1 LVHDIN
7 RRSTLIATL
16 GTEPQVVTATLD
28 LLRAQ
33 GENLSAVAIVHTV
46 SRANPA
52 IQNAVS
58 VLQEATQEPG
68 YAGIDVSFHPICAPN
83 GQPYEDVESEAA
95 SRAAFTLLYR
105 LVRGAKLEGTK
116 VHLCIAGGRKVTSI
130 FGMAVAQLLFDEG
143 DRLWHLYSSGDFL
156 TSKRLHPQPGDEV
169 HLLRIPVA
177 LWSSVSP
184 ILLDLAQI
192 DDPFE
197 AYERQRL
204 SRVREE
210 TQRAKEFVERVL
222 TASERQAVA
231 YLVQEMLSDE
241 EIAQRL
247 CKSKRTIE
255 QQLRSAYRKARDFY
269 QVGEVGRVHLIA
281 LLKIYY
287 TLREG
292 EERGERAGEH

>member
-1 LVHDIN
+1 MEALKPKT
-7 RRSTLIATL
+7 STLIATL
-16 GTEPQVVTATLD
+16 GTEPQVVTAALD
-28 LLRAQ
+28 LLRNQ
-33 GENLSAVAIVHTV
+33 GEPIRSVAVVHTV
-46 SRANPA
+46 APNNPP
-52 IQNAVS
+52 IQNAVQT
-58 VLQEATQEPG
+58 LQQVAQEEI
-68 YAGIDVSFHPICAPN
+68 YSTLRFTFHPITGPN
-83 GQPYEDVESEAA
+83 GVLYEDVESEPA
-95 SRAAFTLLYR
+95 SRAAFALLYR
-105 LVRGAKLEGTK
+105 LVRQAKLDQEK

-130 FGMAVAQLLFDEG
+130 FGMAVAQLLFDEH

-156 TSKRLHPQPGDEV
+156 TSKRLHPQVGDEV

-184 ILLDLAQI
+184 ILLDIAQV

-204 SRVREE
+204 SKLHEE
-210 TQRAKEFVERVL
+210 YQRAKEFVERKL
-222 TASERQAVA
+222 TPSERQAVA
-231 YLVQEMLSDE
+231 LLVREMLSDD

-255 QQLRSAYRKARDFY
+255 QQLRMAYRKAKNYY

-287 TLREG
+287 TLQ
-292 EERGERAGEH
+292 EERG

>member
-1 LVHDIN
+1 METLSPKT
-7 RRSTLIATL
+7 STLIATL

-28 LLRAQ
+28 LLNDR
-33 GENLSAVAIVHTV
+33 GESIRSVEVVHTV
-46 SRANPA
+46 APSNPP
-52 IQNAVS
+52 IQNAIQTLKQVA
-58 VLQEATQEPG
+58 LQRVYPLLSFT
-68 YAGIDVSFHPICAPN
+68 FHPITAPN
-83 GQPYEDVESEAA
+83 GEPYEDVESEPA

-105 LVRGAKLEGTK
+105 LVRRAKLNQEK

-143 DRLWHLYSSGDFL
+143 DCLWHLYSGGDFL
-156 TSKRLHPQPGDEV
+156 ISKRLHPQPGDEV

-184 ILLDLAQI
+184 ILLDIGQV

-204 SRVREE
+204 SKVREE
-210 TQRAKEFVERVL
+210 YQRAKGFVEGEL
-222 TASERQAVA
+222 TPSERQAVA
-231 YLVQEMLSDE
+231 LLVQGMLSDE

-255 QQLRSAYRKARDFY
+255 QQLRTAYRKARDYY
-269 QVGEVGRVHLIA
+269 QIGEVGRVHLIS

-287 TLREG
+287 TLQ
-292 EERGERAGEH
+292 EERG

>member
-1 LVHDIN
+1 MEVLSPKT
-7 RRSTLIATL
+7 STLIATL

-28 LLRAQ
+28 LLRNR
-33 GENLSAVAIVHTV
+33 GEPIYSVEVVHTV
-46 SRANPA
+46 APNNPP
-52 IQNAVS
+52 IQNAITA
-58 VLQEATQEPG
+58 LQLAAREENYVA
-68 YAGIDVSFHPICAPN
+68 VNFSFHPITDLS
-83 GQPYEDVESEAA
+83 GRPYEDVESEPA

-105 LVRGAKLEGTK
+105 LVRSAKLKEEK

-130 FGMAVAQLLFDEG
+130 FGMAVAQLLFDEE
-143 DRLWHLYSSGDFL
+143 DCLWHLYSGGNFL
-156 TSKRLHPQPGDEV
+156 TSKRLHPQTGDEV

-184 ILLDLAQI
+184 ILLDLAQV

-204 SRVREE
+204 SKVREE
-210 TQRAKEFVERVL
+210 YQRAKGFVEGEL
-222 TASERQAVA
+222 TPSERQAVGL
-231 YLVQEMLSDE
+231 LVQGMLSDE

-255 QQLRSAYRKARDFY
+255 QQLRTAYRKARDYY
-269 QVGEVGRVHLIA
+269 QIGEVGRVHLIA

-287 TLREG
+287 TLQA
-292 EERGERAGEH
+292 ERG